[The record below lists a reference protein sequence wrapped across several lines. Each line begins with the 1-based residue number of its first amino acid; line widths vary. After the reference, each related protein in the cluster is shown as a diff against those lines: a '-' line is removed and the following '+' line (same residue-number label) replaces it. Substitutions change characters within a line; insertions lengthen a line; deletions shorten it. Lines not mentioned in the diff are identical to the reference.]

1 MMFKGALYKPTSK
14 AILRTFICL
23 LLAKAMWFG
32 IFSLNLDNVFDQT
45 CTIGF
50 AFSAKDTPMYFSP
63 LEALYESGHYTS
75 ICRMPGLLPIYL
87 PLRLLFDSH
96 LSIQFIVVLQIIAD
110 AITSLLLCLLAVRFF
125 PSRRVL
131 VITTTMLCLSSF
143 IAIRSMY
150 LLSDSFGISSLIV
163 SSFFLVQ
170 FADTKRKSTLIWSGL
185 FLIWSIFL
193 RQVVILLIPV
203 YLIILLSLLQYHW
216 RRFPVHAVWF
226 SLPIVIALSAWTARN
241 QLVYHRTIFLV
252 APVEECMTQLTP
264 AYSSIRKF
272 IIATGKDFQPW
283 TVGDAAYWF
292 VQPDQQQKLIMPY
305 NESDFTSAFNAD
317 SLISLKNEYQALL
330 QLNPESAE
338 YHRAE
343 NSIINKSQRYSNFYK
358 SEHKFR
364 FLVTDKIGFLVKFL
378 FPRKIDDLPFPA
390 FNSMSILQKI
400 VKGWSLLFLWV
411 ISAMSLS
418 GFIYCLFTRKFQQL
432 LWLLIPFS
440 LIFAQSF
447 LGFIEQR
454 FLATSYPFMVV
465 TCAILIHLLLRKL
478 QKPTSVQQH

>member
-1 MMFKGALYKPTSK
+1 MLKDALYKPTYK
-14 AILRTFICL
+14 AIIRALICL

-32 IFSLNLDNVFDQT
+32 IFSLNLDNAFDQT
-45 CTIGF
+45 RTIGI
-50 AFSAKDTPMYFSP
+50 AFSAKDTPMYFNP
-63 LEALYESGHYTS
+63 LEDLYENGHYTS
-75 ICRMPGLLPIYL
+75 ICRMPGLLPVYL

-110 AITSLLLCLLAVRFF
+110 AITSLLLCLLAVRFL
-125 PSRRVL
+125 PSPRVL
-131 VITTTMLCLSSF
+131 VITTTLLCLSSF
-143 IAIRSMY
+143 VTIRSMY
-150 LLSDSFGISSLIV
+150 LLSDSFGISTLII
-163 SSFFLVQ
+163 SSYFLVQ

-216 RRFPVHAVWF
+216 RRFLVHALWF
-226 SLPIVIALSAWTARN
+226 CLPIVIALSAWTTRN
-241 QLVYHRTIFLV
+241 QLVYHRTVILV

-264 AYSSIRKF
+264 AYTSIRKF

-292 VQPDQQQKLIMPY
+292 VQPDPQQKLIIPY
-305 NESDFTSAFNAD
+305 NETDFTAAFNAD
-317 SLISLKNEYQALL
+317 SLLSLKNEYHELL
-330 QLNPESAE
+330 LLNPGSPE
-338 YHRAE
+338 YHIAE
-343 NSIINKSQRYSNFYK
+343 KSIINKSQCYSNSYK

-378 FPRKIDDLPFPA
+378 FPQKIDDLPFPA
-390 FNSMSILQKI
+390 YSSMSILQKI
-400 VKGWSLLFLWV
+400 GKGWSLIFLWF

-418 GFIYCLFTRKFQQL
+418 GFLYCLFTRKFIQL

-447 LGFIEQR
+447 LGYIEQR

-465 TCAILIHLLLRKL
+465 ICAILSHKL
-478 QKPTSVQQH
+478 ITKMQKPASALPH

>member
-1 MMFKGALYKPTSK
+1 MFKDALYKPTYK
-14 AILRTFICL
+14 AIIRAFTCL

-32 IFSLNLDNVFDQT
+32 IFSLNLDHVFDQT
-45 CTIGF
+45 RTIGI

-96 LSIQFIVVLQIIAD
+96 LSIQLIVVLQIIAD

-143 IAIRSMY
+143 IGIRSMY
-150 LLSDSFGISSLIV
+150 LLSDSFGISSLII

-216 RRFPVHAVWF
+216 RRFLVLALWF

-241 QLVYHRTIFLV
+241 HLVYHRTIFLV

-317 SLISLKNEYQALL
+317 SLLSLKNEYQALL
-330 QLNPESAE
+330 LLNPGSPE

-343 NSIINKSQRYSNFYK
+343 NSIINKSQCYSNSYK

-390 FNSMSILQKI
+390 FSSMSILQKI
-400 VKGWSLLFLWV
+400 VKGWSLIFLWF

-418 GFIYCLFTRKFQQL
+418 GFLYCLFTRKFLQL

-465 TCAILIHLLLRKL
+465 ICAILIHKLITKL
-478 QKPTSVQQH
+478 QKPTSALPH